1 MCIYFEI
8 HQKHVAFAE
17 RTGFKKQDDI
27 IDCGERGSLPHI
39 LEVLHSSVNLL
50 VAYKANIRNQNASTT
65 LPIANKENF
74 ITKF

>member
-1 MCIYFEI
+1 M
-8 HQKHVAFAE
+8 VFAE
-17 RTGFKKQDDI
+17 RTGCKKQDDI
-27 IDCGERGSLPHI
+27 IDCGGRGSLPNI

-50 VAYKANIRNQNASTT
+50 VVNKANIRNQSAPTT